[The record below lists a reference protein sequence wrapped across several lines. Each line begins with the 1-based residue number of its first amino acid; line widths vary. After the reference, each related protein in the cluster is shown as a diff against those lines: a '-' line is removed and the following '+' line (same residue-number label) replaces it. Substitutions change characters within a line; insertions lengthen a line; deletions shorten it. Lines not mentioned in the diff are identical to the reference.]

1 MRFGKDIIGK
11 PVISVNE
18 GRHIGE
24 VKDLYLNK
32 ELSQVMGLHLGREGL
47 LKRKDLLIPLPN
59 VKVLGIDAILV
70 NRSDVVTDNNAFSD
84 AETWIKVGDLK
95 GRQVDTPGG
104 TRVAIVGDVI
114 VGDSA
119 EVEGF
124 AFARVYVEGPIA
136 DKRLIMRSAV
146 LDTGNEDGAMTID
159 ISKAEQGPVMTN
171 E

>member
-24 VKDLYLNK
+24 VKDLYMNK
-32 ELSQVMGLHLGREGL
+32 ELSQVVGLHLGREGL
-47 LKRKDLLIPLPN
+47 IKRKDLIIPLAN

-70 NRSDVVTDNNAFSD
+70 NRSDVITDSNEFTD
-84 AETWIKVGDLK
+84 AQTWMKVGDLK
-95 GRQVDTPGG
+95 GREVDTPGG
-104 TRVAIVGDVI
+104 TRVAIIGDII

-124 AFARVYVEGPIA
+124 AFSRVYVEGPIA
-136 DKRLIMRSAV
+136 TKRLIMRSAV
-146 LDTGNEDGAMTID
+146 LDTGNTDGAMTID
-159 ISKAEQGPVMTN
+159 ISKAEQGPVMT
-171 E
+171 EQ

>member
-11 PVISVNE
+11 PVISINE

-47 LKRKDLLIPLPN
+47 LKRKDLIIPLPN
-59 VKVLGIDAILV
+59 VKVMGIDAILV
-70 NRSDVVTDNNAFSD
+70 NRSDVVTDSNEYSD
-84 AETWIKVGDLK
+84 AESWIKVGDLK

-104 TRVAIVGDVI
+104 TRVALVGDVL

-124 AFARVYVEGPIA
+124 AFSRVYVEGPIA
-136 DKRLIMRSAV
+136 EKRLIMRWAV
-146 LDTGNEDGAMTID
+146 LDTGNEDGAIAID
-159 ISKAEQGPVMTN
+159 ISKAKQGPVM
-171 E
+171 

>member
-11 PVISVNE
+11 PVISINE

-47 LKRKDLLIPLPN
+47 LKRKDLIIPLPN
-59 VKVLGIDAILV
+59 VKVMGIDAILV
-70 NRSDVVTDNNAFSD
+70 NRSDVVTDSNEYSD
-84 AETWIKVGDLK
+84 AESWIKVGDLK

-104 TRVAIVGDVI
+104 TRVALVGDVL

-124 AFARVYVEGPIA
+124 AFSRVYVEGPIA
-136 DKRLIMRSAV
+136 EKRLIMRSAV

-159 ISKAEQGPVMTN
+159 ISKAEQGPVM
-171 E
+171 